1 MLRKKK
7 EKDQSVGVAFICVS
21 LKENPICHENAV
33 ACRANG
39 SAVDMPARDDIYL
52 LLSRLRS
59 LKIPENPPGS
69 FHSDAGG
76 SYLQY
81 LSTTK
86 AITRAHMPVAQDSN
100 RMGAWGQWQV
110 GTVMLPMYIPLFQH
124 VWRLSCPDCRVFF
137 FVWETH
143 HSPFVM
149 DQPCPYLVFSVW
161 VASCKAC
168 RLQTLNQLQTPVVF
182 NYWMEILS
190 LQWLFGLWFGLL
202 CIHCAFV
209 YGLMAAGSVAWLQP
223 MWANRT
229 WASCWEPETAQ

>member
-1 MLRKKK
+1 
-7 EKDQSVGVAFICVS
+7 
-21 LKENPICHENAV
+21 
-33 ACRANG
+33 
-39 SAVDMPARDDIYL
+39 
-52 LLSRLRS
+52 
-59 LKIPENPPGS
+59 
-69 FHSDAGG
+69 
-76 SYLQY
+76 
-81 LSTTK
+81 
-86 AITRAHMPVAQDSN
+86 MPVAQDSN
-100 RMGAWGQWQV
+100 RIGAWGQWQV
-110 GTVMLPMYIPLFQH
+110 APWCCPCIFWHVASQLPKMPG
-124 VWRLSCPDCRVFF
+124 FF
-137 FVWETH
+137 LCGETH

-229 WASCWEPETAQ
+229 RASCWEPETAQWAPTSYTTPACLQLLCEKISVDDDMLIWEASKRSLRFLVSELTS